1 MARSQRKSSGIICT
15 ARRPQVPSRID
26 VACHTDARSSSMALP
41 NAENPQ
47 FGPGDL
53 VRHFRPCLLAG
64 VFLDS
69 NFPWERPSGIG
80 LAGNCTDRTYV
91 RSIDDGRSTSPT
103 TYQDRTSLPSPSRVM
118 AQLHPGATASWRNC
132 ILAQLHPGATLRL
145 AHRSA
150 IGYGTTNSTMG
161 DLGCSSRA
169 RLATIAFCSNS
180 SPTHWYRT
188 SRWRGM

>member
-80 LAGNCTDRTYV
+80 LAGNCTYRTYV
-91 RSIDDGRSTSPT
+91 RSIDDGCSTSPT

-118 AQLHPGATASWRNC
+118 
-132 ILAQLHPGATLRL
+132 AQLHPGATLRL

-169 RLATIAFCSNS
+169 RLAAIAFCSNS